1 MERSRA
7 LPSLGAVR
15 DAAPQNVFLWVSKL
29 TDGPLKCSGAPPSL
43 GAVMEAALPRPTLA
57 PQSVFFWV
65 SKLTLEMLWGA
76 SKHCSC
82 DGVSLAK
89 AYPGEGLPWR
99 TLAQSVFLWV
109 SKVMDGPLK
118 CRKGGRRHPGAG
130 PFYSEAAEAGKRALH
145 PTLYLICLEVLNKK
159 LTLFHD
165 SCARPAMSD

>member
-1 MERSRA
+1 MELA
-7 LPSLGAVR
+7 LPRPTLAY
-15 DAAPQNVFLWVSKL
+15 P
-29 TDGPLKCSGAPPSL
+29 CSGALPCL

-99 TLAQSVFLWV
+99 TLAHSVFLWV

-118 CRKGGRRHPGAG
+118 CRKGGSAPPGRWPILFG
-130 PFYSEAAEAGKRALH
+130 SCRGW
-145 PTLYLICLEVLNKK
+145 KK
-159 LTLFHD
+159 G
-165 SCARPAMSD
+165 SASDPLSHLS